1 VSNQPSGYGDKFWNR
16 IDLWDSL
23 GFIISTAGFGNFQPG
38 EVLLD
43 PGKNPR
49 QILLITRGI
58 VQVTRHLESGQDAF
72 LRLSYPGEVLGEESL
87 LDLRRPRPMRSFTA
101 SALTTVTTRVISTDD
116 MRSFLETH
124 PQAWTVLAEDLW
136 ARLDEADTRITEL
149 SCERADRRLARLL
162 WDLNRHG
169 GVIQADGGKRLP
181 LEVSQATLALWIG
194 ASRETVERAL
204 ARWRKRHIISTAQ
217 RVIVVHDAAA
227 LASIAG
233 IHQPGVTATQ

>member
-16 IDLWDSL
+16 IDFWDNLSFL
-23 GFIISTAGFGNFQPG
+23 LSGEFGNFQPG

-43 PGKNPR
+43 PGKNSR
-49 QILLITRGI
+49 QILLINTGI
-58 VQVTRHLESGQDAF
+58 IQVTRHLESGQDAF
-72 LRLSYPGEVLGEESL
+72 LRLSYPGEILGEESL

-101 SALTTVTTRVISTDD
+101 SAVTTVTARVMSTDEL
-116 MRSFLETH
+116 RSFLEKQ
-124 PQAWTVLAEDLW
+124 PQIWKLLAEDLW
-136 ARLDEADTRITEL
+136 ARLDDADSRITEL

-169 GVIQADGGKRLP
+169 GVIQTDGGKRLP
-181 LEVSQATLALWIG
+181 LDVSQATLALWIG
-194 ASRETVERAL
+194 ASRETVERTL
-204 ARWRKRHIISTAQ
+204 ARWRKRYIISTAQ

-233 IHQPGVTATQ
+233 IHR